1 MNTRH
6 RVALIGGGSG
16 SGKTIISEM
25 FRGAYVL
32 SMDNYFRGPF
42 KMLAGGIPDWDNP
55 KSVDFDE
62 WIGDYHKISYAMIH
76 GTDTTIAKYDFKTQK
91 LNKFKFCGKNHS
103 WSWIIFEG
111 LFALDKRLHQF
122 ADLKIFVDAPF
133 DVRISRRLKR
143 DSKER
148 ASDLKFI
155 LNHSY
160 YTEVSYKKY
169 IQPTKMFADIIIPN
183 YDSRDKP
190 NISNTLHDINQ
201 L

>member
-1 MNTRH
+1 MRLK
-6 RVALIGGGSG
+6 VALIAGGSG
-16 SGKTIISEM
+16 SGKTLIAAM

-42 KMLAGGIPDWDNP
+42 KILEGGIPDWDNP

-62 WIGDYHKISYAMIH
+62 WINDYHKICYAILH
-76 GTDTTIAKYDFKTQK
+76 GTNTTIAKYDFKTQK
-91 LNKFKFCGKNHS
+91 VKKFKFIGKSHS
-103 WSWIIFEG
+103 WRWIIFEG

-122 ADLKIFVDAPF
+122 ADLKIFVEAPF

-143 DSKER
+143 DTKER
-148 ASDLKFI
+148 TPDLKFI

-169 IQPTKMFADIIIPN
+169 IEPTKWFADIVIPN
-183 YDSRDKP
+183 YDSDDKP
-190 NISNTLHDINQ
+190 DLSKSYSF
-201 L
+201 